1 MLVHPVWEPG
11 RRDPAARARVT
22 VTQISAGC
30 ATMAERRAHGC
41 VRKGTGVSTTLFVG
55 NVLTLDAAM
64 PRAGAVLVEG
74 GNVAAV
80 GDAAELRAGLA
91 PEARVVE
98 LGDHVLMPGL
108 IEPHGHPT
116 SSAIVMS
123 EHVIDIRPV
132 IVPTADEV
140 MARITAG
147 IATRPEGV
155 VASGWDPLLQR
166 GLVDPTLASLDALA
180 GPVPIVIL
188 HNSGHSAFFNSAAA
202 QLAGVTRDTPDPA
215 GASFVR
221 DENGE
226 IAGVALEIAAVFG
239 VARPLLSA
247 ANAEFGALVAAE
259 LRRASAAG
267 VTTLGDLSW
276 NPEQAPLIA
285 AVRQQH
291 ELTARL
297 RCYEMSHPGGK
308 GSVPLENGDDMVA
321 QIGIKTWADGSPWV
335 GNVATTFPYLSND
348 TTRSMGLEP
357 GHHGQANFDEQ
368 QIADISRVY
377 AAEGWQLACH
387 AHGDLAIDS
396 VLNAWEGVIAELGLQ
411 DHRFR
416 LEHVGAMTPAQ
427 FERAAALGITASVF
441 VDHVHYWGDVLV
453 DELFGEPG
461 SRWAD
466 AQSAFAAGMRA
477 TFHNDGTVTP
487 LEPFRNMSVAMTRL
501 SNTGKHL
508 DGAEGV
514 SLDDALRA
522 HTVNAAWQLHF
533 EDRVGSIEVGKYA
546 DLIVVDR
553 DPHTVSPAELAGTQV
568 LATYLAG
575 ELVYEQEATA

>member
-1 MLVHPVWEPG
+1 M
-11 RRDPAARARVT
+11 
-22 VTQISAGC
+22 SA
-30 ATMAERRAHGC
+30 
-41 VRKGTGVSTTLFVG
+41 TLFIG
-55 NVLTLDAAM
+55 NVLTLDEAR

-74 GNVAAV
+74 GRIAAV
-80 GDAAELRAGLA
+80 GEPDELRAGLPA
-91 PEARVVE
+91 GAEVVE

-116 SSAIVMS
+116 SSAVVLS

-140 MARITAG
+140 MRHIREG
-147 IATRPEGV
+147 IATRPAGV

-166 GLVDPTLASLDALA
+166 GLVDPSRTSLDELA
-180 GPVPIVIL
+180 GDVPIVIL

-202 QLAGVTRDTPDPA
+202 TLAGIDRDTPDPA
-215 GASFVR
+215 GASYAR
-221 DENGE
+221 DAQGE
-226 IAGVALEIAAVFG
+226 LTGVALEMGAVLS
-239 VARPLLSA
+239 VIDPLLA
-247 ANAEFGALVAAE
+247 NANAEFGELVAAE
-259 LRRASAAG
+259 LRRASAVG
-267 VTTLGDLSW
+267 VTTMGDLSW
-276 NPEQAPLIA
+276 NPAQGPLIA

-291 ELTARL
+291 ELTARI
-297 RCYEMSHPGGK
+297 RGYEMSHPGGS
-308 GSVPLENGDDMVA
+308 GSVPRENGDDMVR

-335 GNVATTFPYLSND
+335 GNIATTFPYLTNE
-348 TTRSMGLEP
+348 TTASMGLEP
-357 GHHGQANFDEQ
+357 GHHGAANYDQQ
-368 QIADISRVY
+368 QITDISRAY

-396 VLNAWEGVIAELGLQ
+396 VLNAWETVIAELGLN

-427 FERAAALGITASVF
+427 FARAAALGVTASVF

-461 SRWAD
+461 ARWAD
-466 AQSAFAAGMRA
+466 AESAFAAGMRA

-501 SNTGKHL
+501 SNTGRRL
-508 DGAEGV
+508 DGAAGV

-522 HTVNAAWQLHF
+522 HTVNAAWQLQS
-533 EDRVGSIEVGKYA
+533 EDHIGSIEVGKYA

-553 DPHTVSPAELAGTQV
+553 DPHEVGPAELADTVV

-575 ELVYEQEATA
+575 TLVFAR